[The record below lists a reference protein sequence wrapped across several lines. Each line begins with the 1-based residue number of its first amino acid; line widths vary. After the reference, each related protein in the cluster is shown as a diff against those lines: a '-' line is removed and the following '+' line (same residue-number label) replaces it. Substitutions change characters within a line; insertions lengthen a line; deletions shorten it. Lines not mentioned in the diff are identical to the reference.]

1 MFKVLVVDDDE
12 SVNMFVSRLLK
23 KKFACNVISALN
35 GLEALN
41 TLKEEGADVIFL
53 DVTMPVMNGMETL
66 EALRS
71 DENLKEIPVIMLT
84 AVSEKSVVAKV
95 MSLGVFDYMLKPL
108 VYEVTVTR
116 IKELFEKIK
125 AYKIEN
131 ELKKRL
137 KEREAEN
144 LYDNRILIAD
154 TDDQFVNLLKDKIK
168 EKYDVYTANT
178 GADGLQLFMEK
189 KPATVCI
196 GEGLKII
203 NEKLLAQKIKNFSG
217 NYKVVIFAIK
227 RNPVLDDEDK
237 KVFDHVVDRNKGMQL
252 LVNAINN

>member
-125 AYKIEN
+125 AYKIET

>member
-23 KKFACNVISALN
+23 KKFSCSVISALN

-71 DENLKEIPVIMLT
+71 DENLREIPVIMLT
-84 AVSEKSVVAKV
+84 AVSEKSVVGKV

-108 VYEVTVTR
+108 VYEATVMR

-125 AYKIEN
+125 VYKIEN

-137 KEREAEN
+137 KEREAGS
-144 LYDNRILIAD
+144 LFDNKILVID
-154 TDDQFVNLLKDKIK
+154 SDEQFVNLLRDKIK
-168 EKYDVYTANT
+168 DKYDVYTANS
-178 GADGLQLFMEK
+178 GAEGLQTFMEQ
-189 KPATVCI
+189 KPSTVCI

-203 NEKLLAQKIKNFSG
+203 NEKLLAQKIKNFSASS
-217 NYKVVIFAIK
+217 NVVIFAIK
-227 RNPVLDDEDK
+227 RNPVLDEEDK

-252 LVNAINN
+252 LISAINS

>member
-71 DENLKEIPVIMLT
+71 DENLREIPVIMLT

-125 AYKIEN
+125 AYKIET

-168 EKYDVYTANT
+168 EKYDVYTAST

>member
-41 TLKEEGADVIFL
+41 KLKEEGAEVIFL

-71 DENLKEIPVIMLT
+71 DENLREIPVIMLT
-84 AVSEKSVVAKV
+84 AVSEKNVVGKV

-108 VYEVTVTR
+108 VYEATVTR

-137 KEREAEN
+137 KEREAGQ
-144 LYDNRILIAD
+144 LFDDKILIVD
-154 TDDQFVNLLKDKIK
+154 TDDVFITLLKEKIK
-168 EKYDVYTANT
+168 DKYEVYTANT
-178 GADGLQLFMEK
+178 GAEGLQTFMEI
-189 KPATVCI
+189 KPATVCM
-196 GEGLKII
+196 GEGLKVI
-203 NEKLLAQKIKNFSG
+203 NENLLAQKIKNFAG
-217 NYKVVIFAIK
+217 NSKVVIFAIR
-227 RNPVLDDEDK
+227 RNPTLDDEDK
-237 KVFDHVVDRNKGMQL
+237 KVFDHVVERNKGMQN
-252 LVNAINN
+252 LVSAINN